1 MTRPL
6 PRLTLWLIG
15 LAACVHV
22 SGCADGGVGGS
33 GISGSATVQGNIQ
46 DIVVGGTSAGDAGQ
60 ASAFGGVWVG
70 IQGTD
75 VADTTAADG
84 SFLLVGAI
92 AGDRVLEFRPADATA
107 PSTLNLTVLDGA
119 ITTLHDLHIIR
130 GRVTPDEVRVNNVEL
145 QLDDDSECSA
155 EGGTF
160 QAHLTSHSNWTLTV
174 VIQPDTVIQ
183 RVSGT
188 SQTQLACSDLTTGA
202 DVNIRGVLATPREI
216 TAMAINR
223 TKCGRPRLGSETRP
237 LLCPK

>member
-15 LAACVHV
+15 LAACCHV
-22 SGCADGGVGGS
+22 LGCADGGVGGS

-60 ASAFGGVWVG
+60 ASGFGGVWVG

-84 SFLLVGAI
+84 SFLLVGPI
-92 AGDRVLEFRPADATA
+92 AGDRVLEFRSATAA

-145 QLDDDSECSA
+145 RLDDDSECAA

-160 QAHLTSHSNWTLTV
+160 QGHLTSHPDWTLTV
-174 VIQPDTVIQ
+174 VIQPDTVIE
-183 RVSGT
+183 RSPMAESPLT
-188 SQTQLACSDLTTGA
+188 CSDLTTGA
-202 DVNIRGVLATPREI
+202 DVNIRGVLTAPREI
-216 TAMAINR
+216 TAIAVKR
-223 TKCGRPRLGSETRP
+223 TKCGRPRFGSETPPAHCR
-237 LLCPK
+237 

>member
-6 PRLTLWLIG
+6 PRLTLLLIG
-15 LAACVHV
+15 LAACCHV
-22 SGCADGGVGGS
+22 LGCADGGVGGS

-60 ASAFGGVWVG
+60 ASGFGGVWVG

-84 SFLLVGAI
+84 SFLLVGPI
-92 AGDRVLEFRPADATA
+92 AGDRVLEFRAPDTTA

-119 ITTLHDLHIIR
+119 ITTLRDLHIIR
-130 GRVTPDEVRVNNVEL
+130 GRVTSDEVRVTNVEL
-145 QLDDDSECSA
+145 QLDDDSECSE

-160 QAHLTSHSNWTLTV
+160 QAHLTSHGNWTLAV
-174 VIQPDTVIQ
+174 VIQSDTEIH

-188 SQTQLACSDLTTGA
+188 SQTPLACSDLTTGA
-202 DVNIRGVLATPREI
+202 DVNIRGVLTAPREI
-216 TAMAINR
+216 TAMVVNR
-223 TKCGRPRLGSETRP
+223 TKCGRPHVGSGTQP
-237 LLCPK
+237 SYCPK